1 MARPEPAKHNPI
13 EFFGFKRHP
22 FIDHPD
28 GAEPIFSDHEDR
40 MLAMALEL
48 LRLGKSFVITGSSG
62 TGKTTFVRHLRE
74 KLDSRSYHPVF
85 IPYSGLNRTGL
96 LKTIAA
102 ACRLDLG
109 KRTVPPLI
117 RIQKHLLD
125 LAQDK
130 NPRFPVLIIDDAQLL
145 EQESLLDLCSLL
157 ADPDQKRAA
166 TSMVLVGDET
176 LDRRLRLNVLTP
188 VWNRMAC
195 TLVTKPLD
203 EAEAVT
209 FVQNHLERVQA
220 SKDLFQPEAITMLAA
235 KTRGNR
241 RELLNAAAVLL
252 TEAMFRKER
261 TVGPHLVLGSEFWK
275 TTG

>member
-1 MARPEPAKHNPI
+1 MARPDIAKSNPM

-28 GAEPIFSDHEDR
+28 GAEPVFSEQEER
-40 MLAMALEL
+40 MMAMAMEM
-48 LRLGKSFVITGSSG
+48 LRLGKSFALTGAPG
-62 TGKTTFVRHLRE
+62 TGKTTFVRNLRE
-74 KLDSRSYHPVF
+74 RLDPRGYHPVF
-85 IPYSGLNRTGL
+85 IPYSGLNRAGL
-96 LKTIAA
+96 LKTLAA

-109 KRTVPPLI
+109 KRTVPPLV

-125 LAQDK
+125 IAQDK

-145 EQESLLDLCSLL
+145 EQESLLDLCSFM

-166 TSMVLVGDET
+166 ASLILVGDET

-195 TLVTKPLD
+195 NLSTKPLD
-203 EAEAVT
+203 EAEAVN
-209 FVQNHLERVQA
+209 FVQKYLERAQA
-220 SKDLFQPEAITMLAA
+220 PKDLFQQEAVTMIAA

-241 RELLNAAAVLL
+241 REILNMAAVLL

-261 TVGPHLVLGSEFWK
+261 TIGPQLILGSEFWK

>member
-1 MARPEPAKHNPI
+1 MTRHEPAKTNPM

-28 GAEPIFSDHEDR
+28 VADPVFSEHEER
-40 MLAMALEL
+40 MLSMALEM
-48 LRLGKSFVITGSSG
+48 LRLGKSFVLSGAPG

-74 KLDSRSYHPVF
+74 RLDSRSYQPVF
-85 IPYSGLNRTGL
+85 LPYSGLNRAGL
-96 LKTIAA
+96 LKTLAS

-109 KRTVPPLI
+109 KRTVPTLV

-125 LAQDK
+125 LAQEK

-157 ADPDQKRAA
+157 ADPDQKRASA
-166 TSMVLVGDET
+166 SLILVGDET
-176 LDRRLRLNVLTP
+176 LDTRLRLNILTP

-195 TLVTKPLD
+195 SLTTRPLD
-203 EAEAVT
+203 EPETQT
-209 FVQNHLERVQA
+209 FFQKFLERVQA
-220 SKDLFQPEAITMLAA
+220 PKDLLQLEAITMMAA

-241 RELLNAAAVLL
+241 RELLNVAAVLL

-261 TVGPHLVLGSEFWK
+261 TIGPQLVLSSEFWK
-275 TTG
+275 KTG